1 MLKIHIFVV
10 VGGGS
15 GIFTICIYIYMR
27 DEKDGTHEWAI
38 LCFWSYIYSYMSNK
52 VIFQKLHNSKQP
64 LNGEAICNRAT
75 NYMLTRGHPN
85 LISIRGSLFVHHSF
99 T

>member
-1 MLKIHIFVV
+1 MLKIRIFVV

-15 GIFTICIYIYMR
+15 GIFTICIYIYIYIYMR
-27 DEKDGTHEWAI
+27 DEKDGTHD
-38 LCFWSYIYSYMSNK
+38 SYMSNK

-75 NYMLTRGHPN
+75 NYMLTRGHPD
-85 LISIRGSLFVHHSF
+85 LISIRGSLFLHHSF